1 MPASSGSVTIFVFSG
16 DMKIGST
23 PSATSPAVLS
33 PIGVIEAA

>member
-1 MPASSGSVTIFVFSG
+1 MPSSSGLVTRPALSG

-23 PSATSPAVLS
+23 PSATSPATLS